1 MKKRNKMLAISLVVS
16 GMLVVG
22 CGTVQEAKLEK
33 IGLDA
38 AKEVA
43 LKEAGIV
50 DERIVF
56 TSSELDSKNNKE
68 YYDIDFIAD
77 GHKYEYDIDALTGI
91 VIESKKPVIKEEKE
105 EMYTKEEMEEKV
117 NELWELYKQREEE
130 IEKHEEEIEKLE
142 EEMKIQLPISDEEAK
157 EIALRHAGVKKED
170 ATFVTVYPKEEDG
183 FIGYE
188 VEFFDNNH
196 VEYDYFI
203 DINLGIILDFDSDAE
218 YTYASENNNSKS
230 SLNIQSENVIEEG
243 LEVVETISEQ
253 KAKEIALAQVPG
265 AAEKDIYGFEV
276 DRDDGRVSYEGSI
289 VYNEMEYDFEIDGY
303 SGAIREWDAESIY
316 D

>member
-1 MKKRNKMLAISLVVS
+1 MKKRNKMLAMSLVVS
-16 GMLVVG
+16 GMLLVG
-22 CGTVQEAKLEK
+22 CGTVQESKLEK

-50 DERIVF
+50 DEKIVF
-56 TSSELDSKNNKE
+56 TSSELDSKNDKE

-117 NELWELYKQREEE
+117 NELWELYEQRGEE
-130 IEKHEEEIEKLE
+130 IEKIE
-142 EEMKIQLPISDEEAK
+142 EEMKTQLPISDEEAK
-157 EIALRHAGVKKED
+157 EIAL
-170 ATFVTVYPKEEDG
+170 
-183 FIGYE
+183 
-188 VEFFDNNH
+188 
-196 VEYDYFI
+196 
-203 DINLGIILDFDSDAE
+203 
-218 YTYASENNNSKS
+218 
-230 SLNIQSENVIEEG
+230 
-243 LEVVETISEQ
+243 
-253 KAKEIALAQVPG
+253 AQIPG
-265 AAEKDIYGFEV
+265 ATENDIYGFEV
-276 DRDDGRVSYEGSI
+276 DRDDGRISYEGSI

>member
-1 MKKRNKMLAISLVVS
+1 MKKRNKILAISLVVS

-22 CGTVQEAKLEK
+22 CGTVQEVKLEK

-130 IEKHEEEIEKLE
+130 IKKHEEE
-142 EEMKIQLPISDEEAK
+142 M
-157 EIALRHAGVKKED
+157 
-170 ATFVTVYPKEEDG
+170 
-183 FIGYE
+183 
-188 VEFFDNNH
+188 
-196 VEYDYFI
+196 
-203 DINLGIILDFDSDAE
+203 
-218 YTYASENNNSKS
+218 YASENNNSKS

>member
-105 EMYTKEEMEEKV
+105 EVKSEVKE
-117 NELWELYKQREEE
+117 
-130 IEKHEEEIEKLE
+130 
-142 EEMKIQLPISDEEAK
+142 
-157 EIALRHAGVKKED
+157 
-170 ATFVTVYPKEEDG
+170 TTTVA
-183 FIGYE
+183 
-188 VEFFDNNH
+188 N
-196 VEYDYFI
+196 
-203 DINLGIILDFDSDAE
+203 
-218 YTYASENNNSKS
+218 
-230 SLNIQSENVIEEG
+230 
-243 LEVVETISEQ
+243 
-253 KAKEIALAQVPG
+253 
-265 AAEKDIYGFEV
+265 
-276 DRDDGRVSYEGSI
+276 
-289 VYNEMEYDFEIDGY
+289 
-303 SGAIREWDAESIY
+303 
-316 D
+316 